1 MRAVLTTF
9 KYVIPSLVPQ
19 KEFTKR
25 DYEQNLKFKDT
36 DDISSYLN
44 TTIKDAL
51 DNSEVFMNIGA
62 LISKRNQ
69 LFTESGVGVFL
80 ETDTDLTGADEGLLI
95 DEVFNE
101 WWNDPTNDNDLSA
114 PVQLNITSYTNSQ
127 IVHNDRVYQDIVDD
141 NGNNVTIEG
150 LVVGTLNSGNSILV
164 GWRGAIN
171 TDTNTTLPS
180 KPELDQLFRAG
191 QIYTILDPY
200 SSPQDKTQ
208 QTVAQI
214 TIST

>member
-69 LFTESGVGVFL
+69 LFTESGAGVFL

-95 DEVFNE
+95 DDIAE
-101 WWNDPTNDNDLSA
+101 WWNDPTNDTDLSA
-114 PVQLNITSYTNSQ
+114 PVQLNITSY
-127 IVHNDRVYQDIVDD
+127 
-141 NGNNVTIEG
+141 
-150 LVVGTLNSGNSILV
+150 L
-164 GWRGAIN
+164 
-171 TDTNTTLPS
+171 
-180 KPELDQLFRAG
+180 K
-191 QIYTILDPY
+191 
-200 SSPQDKTQ
+200 KK
-208 QTVAQI
+208 
-214 TIST
+214 

>member
-1 MRAVLTTF
+1 M
-9 KYVIPSLVPQ
+9 
-19 KEFTKR
+19 
-25 DYEQNLKFKDT
+25 
-36 DDISSYLN
+36 
-44 TTIKDAL
+44 
-51 DNSEVFMNIGA
+51 
-62 LISKRNQ
+62 
-69 LFTESGVGVFL
+69 
-80 ETDTDLTGADEGLLI
+80 
-95 DEVFNE
+95 
-101 WWNDPTNDNDLSA
+101 
-114 PVQLNITSYTNSQ
+114 
-127 IVHNDRVYQDIVDD
+127 
-141 NGNNVTIEG
+141 
-150 LVVGTLNSGNSILV
+150 NSGNSILV